1 MAKLPGVSSLKDLP
15 SIRQL
20 RAFVAV
26 YQSGN
31 LSAAAEM
38 LSITQP
44 AVTVLIRELEE
55 KLGIRLFDRTT
66 RRLNRTEAAE
76 EAIVHAE
83 RVLRELEEM
92 GRSMSDFAGS
102 RQGRLRIAA
111 TATMAQTVL
120 PSALGRFRELHPE
133 IKVLIDDCSP
143 REFVERIAGD
153 HVDLGIGTLESR
165 IPGLEEIAFFHDAL
179 VAAAPPDDNFI
190 AGEPMSWEEL
200 ANQTVIAVKPGYG
213 VRRQI
218 DRAALEA
225 GVSLRIGHEVSLLT
239 TALAL
244 ATGGLGVAIVPSMVL
259 QRSPYPTLVSRPLVG
274 PQVTR
279 RTAAIYKEDR
289 TLSPAATSFINTV
302 LALFAPA

>member
-1 MAKLPGVSSLKDLP
+1 MTKRQRVSSLKDLP

-26 YQSGN
+26 YQCGN

-55 KLGIRLFDRTT
+55 KLCVRLFDRTT

-83 RVLRELEEM
+83 RVLGELEEM
-92 GRSMSDFAGS
+92 GRRMSDFAGS

-111 TATMAQTVL
+111 TATVAQTVL
-120 PSALGRFRELHPE
+120 PSALWRFRELHPQ
-133 IKVLIDDCSP
+133 IKVFIDDCSP
-143 REFVERIAGD
+143 REFVERIAGE
-153 HVDLGIGTLESR
+153 HVDLGIGTLESP

-179 VAAAPPDDNFI
+179 VAAASPNVDFV
-190 AGEPMSWEEL
+190 AGEPMSWDEL
-200 ANQTVIAVKPGYG
+200 ARHAVIAVKPGYG
-213 VRRQI
+213 VRHQI
-218 DRAALEA
+218 DRAAVEA
-225 GVSLRIGHEVSLLT
+225 GVSLHIGHEVSLLT

-244 ATGGLGVAIVPSMVL
+244 ASGGLGVAIVPSLVL
-259 QRSPYPTLVSRPLVG
+259 QQSPYPSLVSRPLVR

-289 TLSPAATSFINTV
+289 TLSPAAASFIKTTV
-302 LALFAPA
+302 DLFALA

>member
-1 MAKLPGVSSLKDLP
+1 MTKQTGVASLKDLP

-38 LSITQP
+38 LSVTQP
-44 AVTVLIRELEE
+44 AVTVLIRDLEE
-55 KLGIRLFDRTT
+55 KLGVTLFDRTT
-66 RRLNRTEAAE
+66 RRLKRTEAAE

-83 RVLRELEEM
+83 RVLAELDEM
-92 GRSMSDFAGS
+92 GRSMSAFEGG

-111 TATMAQTVL
+111 TATVAQTLL
-120 PSALGRFRELHPE
+120 PSALARFGELHPK
-133 IKVLIDDCSP
+133 IKVSIDDCSP
-143 REFVERIAGD
+143 REFVERIAGE
-153 HVDLGIGTLESR
+153 HVDLGIGSLEFR

-179 VAAAPPDDNFI
+179 VAAAPPDAHFI
-190 AGEPMSWEEL
+190 AGEPMSWQEL
-200 ANQTVIAVKPGYG
+200 AVHPVIVVKPGYG

-239 TALAL
+239 TALAF
-244 ATGGLGVAIVPSMVL
+244 ATGGLGVAIVPSLVL
-259 QRSPYPTLVSRPLVG
+259 QRSPYPSLVSRPLVR

-279 RTAAIYKEDR
+279 RTAVIYKAER
-289 TLSPAATSFINTV
+289 TLSPAAASFIAAITT
-302 LALFAPA
+302 LFGPV